1 MLAAMACGGSAIA
14 AAGCGGGGVID
25 PVAQAATA
33 SANAPGS
40 LMKFSIQFVSPAL
53 ATAITGRGTG
63 SFDVRDHAG
72 SVSFDMSL
80 GNEPQVIQALGSSTL
95 HLDEVIRGLTFYIK
109 LPSALTGRLP
119 GITKPWMKLDLK
131 NFASQTGVPS
141 LSSLATNPVSSD
153 PSQFLQYLRAVSG
166 TVRYQGNEPV
176 DGFRTTHYH
185 ALIDLN
191 RVVDQLPP
199 SSRNGVQQAISGLEK
214 LISLKTIPVDVWIDG
229 QHMVRRM
236 QITIAETLP
245 TGQSLNGQI
254 TLDVV
259 KYGPQP
265 LPSLP
270 PANQVSDIGSLLH
283 TGG

>member
-1 MLAAMACGGSAIA
+1 MACGGSAIA